1 MKRVLYILIIT
12 IAFASCVSSTKMLQ
26 RGQYDAAINKSV
38 SKLMSDPSNA
48 KELNVLNQSYKL
60 ANQKDKDRIDQ
71 LQLSGQPDRWDNI
84 FASYNAMSSRQE
96 VVSRLPQTI
105 LTSIG
110 YKYVNY
116 NNAIAEAKNKA
127 ADYYYIH
134 SKTLLDKKDKYSA
147 RQAYDELQ
155 RVKSYFPNYKDV
167 DALINQAYEA
177 GVSYVL
183 FKMMNNSQFF
193 LPVDFE
199 RDLLKTSLANLNQ
212 KWLVFHS
219 QPIKEFY
226 YDYSIIV
233 NIKVI
238 DISPESQN
246 QSNFT
251 ETREVQDGYQY
262 KLDANGNVIK
272 DANGNDIKIP
282 KFVTHYCTITEVK
295 QYKSTVITGTID
307 FWENQSKQIIK
318 TEPIRAEFVFKNF
331 SATATGDV
339 NVLTPE
345 SRKKLDSQYLH
356 FPENGNMIMSTGN
369 ILKGM
374 VKDIIRRNL
383 YLLN

>member
-1 MKRVLYILIIT
+1 MKRVLYVLIISVVLS
-12 IAFASCVSSTKMLQ
+12 SCVSSTKMLQ
-26 RGQYDAAINKSV
+26 RGQYDGAINKSV

-84 FASYNAMSSRQE
+84 FACYNAMNSRQE
-96 VVSRLPQTI
+96 VVSRLQQTI
-105 LTSIG
+105 LTAIG
-110 YKYVNY
+110 YKYINY

-127 ADYYYIH
+127 ADYYYVH

-183 FKMMNNSQFF
+183 FKMMNNSQSI

-219 QPIKEFY
+219 QPITDFY

-251 ETREVQDGYQY
+251 ETREVQDGFQY

-272 DANGNDIKIP
+272 DVNGNDIKIP

-295 QYKSTVITGTID
+295 QYKSSVIAGTID

-318 TEPIRAEFVFKNF
+318 TEPIRSEFVFKNF
-331 SATATGDV
+331 YATASGDV
-339 NVLTPE
+339 NVLRPE
-345 SRKKLDSQYLH
+345 SRKKLDSQYLP

-369 ILKGM
+369 ILKGI
-374 VKDIIRRNL
+374 VKDIIRRH
-383 YLLN
+383 LNMLN

>member
-183 FKMMNNSQFF
+183 FKMMNNSQYF

-226 YDYSIIV
+226 YDYSIIF
-233 NIKVI
+233 N
-238 DISPESQN
+238 
-246 QSNFT
+246 
-251 ETREVQDGYQY
+251 
-262 KLDANGNVIK
+262 
-272 DANGNDIKIP
+272 
-282 KFVTHYCTITEVK
+282 C
-295 QYKSTVITGTID
+295 
-307 FWENQSKQIIK
+307 
-318 TEPIRAEFVFKNF
+318 
-331 SATATGDV
+331 
-339 NVLTPE
+339 
-345 SRKKLDSQYLH
+345 
-356 FPENGNMIMSTGN
+356 
-369 ILKGM
+369 GM
-374 VKDIIRRNL
+374 L
-383 YLLN
+383 E